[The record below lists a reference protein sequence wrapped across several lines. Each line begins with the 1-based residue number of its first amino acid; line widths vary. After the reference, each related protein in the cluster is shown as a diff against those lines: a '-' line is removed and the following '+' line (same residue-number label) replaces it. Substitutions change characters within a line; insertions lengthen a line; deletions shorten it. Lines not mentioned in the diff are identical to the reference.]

1 MKIDEGVM
9 LEMERE
15 RRTQEE
21 GNTSE
26 NIKNTRF
33 MIAGEGPVLLGK
45 ACELMIKEITTR
57 AWRHTE
63 RNRRRTLQKQDV
75 HAAVGESEVYDFL
88 IDIVPRVT
96 TSQPAPPLPS
106 YPDQSV
112 TQAQQT
118 MTVGAVAA
126 PVPPGPE
133 MNVTEVEHFPHQYLQ
148 QSQQVQQPQQQI
160 DPSLAPPGYEHYY
173 MQMHQSRM
181 QAEASAAAAP
191 SAPGAYMTP
200 AETIPAP
207 WTTAPMPSGQQGP
220 APSMTNT
227 GTIGVSAPPGTH

>member
-1 MKIDEGVM
+1 M

-15 RRTQEE
+15 RRTQEGE

-96 TSQPAPPLPS
+96 TSQPGPALPS
-106 YPDQSV
+106 YPEQSV

-133 MNVTEVEHFPHQYLQ
+133 MNVTEVEHFPHQYVQ
-148 QSQQVQQPQQQI
+148 QPQQVQPPQQQI
-160 DPSLAPPGYEHYY
+160 DPSLAPPPGYEHYY
-173 MQMHQSRM
+173 MQMHQARM
-181 QAEASAAAAP
+181 QAEASAAAP
-191 SAPGAYMTP
+191 SAPGAYMTQ
-200 AETIPAP
+200 AETIQAP
-207 WTTAPMPSGQQGP
+207 WATAPMLSGQQGP
-220 APSMTNT
+220 APSMANT
-227 GTIGVSAPPGTH
+227 GTIGVSVPPGTH